1 MKLLQFNLTQGLY
14 AFELEHL
21 EATWHAH
28 PAFEVILAL
37 EGHFELTLAN
47 QQAQQA
53 TFAIV
58 PKNITHRVITHSKT
72 LFMLVEHHDTFM
84 EKTCQQYQ
92 INSSQGFFAN
102 ENQDYFPRVFG
113 ILYEQ
118 ILNQNQRMVYE
129 SRVQR
134 CLEIFDNQ
142 IFNYQTMMT
151 ELKNQV
157 HLSDSRLSH
166 LFKGELGISLKK
178 YLLWNRL
185 KQTIHLFLTQNEN
198 LFSASLTAG
207 FYDQSHLT
215 KAFKEMFGINPSL
228 VYNSRILQ
236 NI

>member
-1 MKLLQFNLTQGLY
+1 MKLLQFNLAQGLY

-21 EATWHAH
+21 ETTWHAH

-37 EGHFELTLAN
+37 EGYFEFALSN
-47 QQAQQA
+47 QKAQQA

-58 PKNITHRVITHSKT
+58 PKNVTHRVITHSKT
-72 LFMLVEHHDTFM
+72 LFLLIEHHDTFM

-92 INSSQGFFAN
+92 IDSSQGFSAN
-102 ENQDYFPRVFG
+102 ESQDHFSKLFE

-118 ILNQNQRMVYE
+118 ILNQNQKMIYE
-129 SRVQR
+129 SRVQK
-134 CLEIFDNQ
+134 CLKMLDNQ
-142 IFNYQTMMT
+142 NLDYQTMMT

-166 LFKGELGISLKK
+166 LFKEELGISLKK

-185 KQTIHLFLTQNEN
+185 KQTIYLFLTKNEN